1 MDKLSLRKN
10 ILYIL
15 IVVFLFFLDRL
26 TKIYILNYVE
36 DNGSINIYVNQFL
49 NLILVWNTGIWF
61 GLLSSQD
68 AIFYNVITLIIIFIN
83 IIIIYLIIKT
93 NDYRIY
99 FLLLILG
106 GSLGNL
112 FDRIYYFAVPDFIDI
127 NYKGFHWFIFNV
139 ADIFISMGIICLI
152 TSELFFF
159 NKIKKWKKALNYY

>member
-1 MDKLSLRKN
+1 MDKLFLRKN
-10 ILYIL
+10 LLYIS
-15 IVVFLFFLDRL
+15 IIVFLFFLDRF

-49 NLILVWNTGIWF
+49 NLILVWNTGIGF
-61 GLLSSQD
+61 GLLSSHGT
-68 AIFYNVITLIIIFIN
+68 IFYNFITLIIIFIN

-127 NYKGFHWFIFNV
+127 NYQGFHWFIFNV
-139 ADIFISMGIICLI
+139 ADIFISIGIICLI

-159 NKIKKWKKALNYY
+159 NKIKK

>member
-1 MDKLSLRKN
+1 MDKLFLRKN
-10 ILYIL
+10 LLYIS
-15 IVVFLFFLDRL
+15 IIVFLFFLDRF

-49 NLILVWNTGIWF
+49 NLILVWNTGIGF
-61 GLLSSQD
+61 GLLSSHGT
-68 AIFYNVITLIIIFIN
+68 IFYNFITLIIIFIN

-93 NDYRIY
+93 NDHRIY

-127 NYKGFHWFIFNV
+127 NYQGFHWFIFNV
-139 ADIFISMGIICLI
+139 ADIFISIGIICLI

-159 NKIKKWKKALNYY
+159 NKIKK

>member
-1 MDKLSLRKN
+1 MDKLFLRKN
-10 ILYIL
+10 ILYIS

-49 NLILVWNTGIWF
+49 NLILVWNTGIGF
-61 GLLSSQD
+61 GLLSSHGT
-68 AIFYNVITLIIIFIN
+68 IFYNFITLIIIFIN

-139 ADIFISMGIICLI
+139 ADIFISIGIICLI

-159 NKIKKWKKALNYY
+159 NKIKK

>member
-1 MDKLSLRKN
+1 MDKLFLRKN
-10 ILYIL
+10 LLYIS
-15 IVVFLFFLDRL
+15 IIVFLFFLDRF

-49 NLILVWNTGIWF
+49 NLILVWNTGIGF
-61 GLLSSQD
+61 GLLSSHGT
-68 AIFYNVITLIIIFIN
+68 IFYNFITLIIIFIN

-139 ADIFISMGIICLI
+139 ADIFISIGIICLI

-159 NKIKKWKKALNYY
+159 NKIKK